1 MFVFIKS
8 KIVNYDIHIW
18 KENSNLTRAETLR
31 YDMHNKSNQANYYE
45 AIDAYLNEKPS
56 PVGSRIHG

>member
-31 YDMHNKSNQANYYE
+31 YDMHNKSN
-45 AIDAYLNEKPS
+45 
-56 PVGSRIHG
+56 